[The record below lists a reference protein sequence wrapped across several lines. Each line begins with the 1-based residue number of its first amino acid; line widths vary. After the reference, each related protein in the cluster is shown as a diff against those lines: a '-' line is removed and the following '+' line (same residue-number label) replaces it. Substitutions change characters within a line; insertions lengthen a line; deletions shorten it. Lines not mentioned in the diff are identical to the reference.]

1 MKPRQE
7 ITNEQWA
14 VIEPLIPKRG
24 RRSDGRGRPPR
35 EERAIVEGILW
46 VLRTGA
52 PWMDLPDRYPSY
64 STCYRRFREWMRRGV
79 LREILESLA
88 QHLQDAGEID
98 MDECF
103 VDATFIGAKKGVPKS
118 VKLAAARAPS
128 SWQWRTAMVF
138 QSRFTH
144 EVLRQLKSPLFT
156 KLSGK
161 VFLPSLHTGSLQT
174 ALTTVINLFESLPKK
189 ESS

>member
-1 MKPRQE
+1 M
-7 ITNEQWA
+7 
-14 VIEPLIPKRG
+14 
-24 RRSDGRGRPPR
+24 
-35 EERAIVEGILW
+35 
-46 VLRTGA
+46 RTGA

-64 STCYRRFREWMRRGV
+64 STCYRRFREWMEDGV

-88 QHLQDAGEID
+88 KHLHDAGEID
-98 MDECF
+98 LDECF

-128 SWQWRTAMVF
+128 SWQWRTATVF

-144 EVLRQLKSPLFT
+144 EVLRQLKSPLYT

-174 ALTTVINLFESLPKK
+174 ALTTVLGLFESLQTRK
-189 ESS
+189 SS